1 MAPVRPLLER
11 SLTIREKALGPEH
24 PYVARSL
31 NDLAVLLRDQR
42 DFAGARPLFERAL
55 ATFEKVIGLEHPD
68 SNLVRCDLSRLLIQ
82 IGSLTE
88 ALALSESALAAHNK
102 VLGPKHSWTK
112 NSARVTADA
121 AHRGG
126 EGAAGEVW
134 AHGRREVQRLLKN
147 SVRYREAGSSGPSL
161 VDGWGRATLNHH
173 RRLKARAIELNV
185 HVLLT
190 FLPKHLASANVLSTP

>member
-126 EGAAGEVW
+126 EGAAGEVCG
-134 AHGRREVQRLLKN
+134 HG
-147 SVRYREAGSSGPSL
+147 A
-161 VDGWGRATLNHH
+161 
-173 RRLKARAIELNV
+173 
-185 HVLLT
+185 
-190 FLPKHLASANVLSTP
+190 